1 MLSYDVAAQFVKR
14 RLSEEQILTL
24 ARIFIFLGGTAALLL
39 SVNPP
44 EDMLSFG
51 ADIWGLFSAALAPL
65 IYGGLYWKRRSK
77 AGAVGAFFT
86 GLICSA
92 LFWKMELQIYW
103 AFPATICAAAVY
115 AVVPIFEKKREAGE

>member
-1 MLSYDVAAQFVKR
+1 M
-14 RLSEEQILTL
+14 SEEQILIL
-24 ARIFIFLGGTAALLL
+24 ARVFIFIGGTAALIL

-65 IYGGLYWKRRSK
+65 IYGGLYWKRRTK

-86 GLICSA
+86 GLICSV
-92 LFWKMELQIYW
+92 LFWKNGSPDILGIFRQH
-103 AFPATICAAAVY
+103 CAQRTVY
-115 AVVPIFEKKREAGE
+115 VVIPMFEKKRGAEE